1 MALWYIYNHPLPE
14 AKALIKE
21 GIKRYNVSQGGKNT
35 EDSGYH
41 ETITELYIRLIALYQ
56 LQFPD
61 PGDLEAPLAQLESQ
75 PFVQRDFPFQ
85 FYSKELLMSREAR
98 IRWVE
103 PDLKP
108 ISLLSFSA
116 FV

>member
-1 MALWYIYNHPLPE
+1 MALWYIYHHPIAE
-14 AKALIKE
+14 ARALIKD

-35 EDSGYH
+35 GDSGYH
-41 ETITELYIRLIALYQ
+41 ETITELYIRLIVLYQ
-56 LQFPD
+56 LQFSD
-61 PGDLEAPLAQLESQ
+61 PGDLEALLTQLESQ

-85 FYSKELLMSREAR
+85 FYSKELLLSREAR

-108 ISLLSFSA
+108 LALLSLSA
-116 FV
+116 SV